1 VLRAFLLLLLLP
13 LASGCARPRERPQ
26 ATPAS
31 RNPIEDVIDLRPYL
45 QSAVFDTRPGR
56 LQLFTAVVRDEIRE
70 SIVVRPPSTIRFPAV
85 PLHAN
90 ATLAVGCG
98 AARPAGG
105 SAPDVTFVVRV
116 ETGGRVQEVLRT
128 VVPVHSPSTGGW
140 HDFEVPLPRGEGP
153 GDTAAVVLEVSG
165 GDPPVYAGWSRL
177 TIFSDG
183 VPGADEGL
191 VAIREDE
198 IADLI
203 ATFADAELG
212 AGPRGLPRLLTAP
225 PIGSTNP
232 FAGSALV
239 VPPGSTLRRTV
250 ALGPADDLRF
260 RYYVVRES
268 DSAATEGEEG
278 FSLRVRR
285 KEAGAPAGPWI
296 DRGRRTVPLGSVQ
309 SGLLRSEAL
318 KGTLG
323 LSALGAGTWELELR
337 GEGPAQRTGVWSAF
351 AELKQVRRIEVPRK
365 HRGDGG
371 RNVVLVVADTLRADH
386 LGLYGYERPTSP
398 VLDAAAAEGV
408 VFDDCMPA
416 APHTLPSTATIMTGV
431 LPRRHGVFPYP
442 DGDQQLAPGMT
453 TLAETARSGGYS
465 TAGFVAN
472 CILPAGSGFDQ
483 GFEQYKVA
491 CGLRADRLTRLALRW
506 LKNHRDERFFLYLHY
521 MDPHSPYA
529 APEPFYSMFDPDYVG
544 EVDHNSWDGRFWRSR
559 VLVAT
564 VNGGYPVTLRP
575 ELGEEARFEAGPRVG
590 IGSAFMSRLVN
601 LYDGEIRYW
610 DDRVAP
616 VFAALR
622 ELGLWDETV
631 IAVVA
636 DHGEEFGEE
645 GHIAHGDDLS
655 QAVLHVPFV
664 LLGAGIGAPR
674 RIPDTVSLADVAP
687 TVLDLAGLPPPPGMD
702 GRPLLGSGPPPAAPV
717 FAWTRDYWTDGP
729 ARESHYQTAILGR
742 TPSLDVVHLLRD
754 DLWLT
759 RSREPGQSL
768 VPVPADSVP
777 AELREAL
784 LENGPILPRDGAT
797 EGAPPSPPTA
807 GELDVLRALGYLR

>member
-1 VLRAFLLLLLLP
+1 VLLTLLL
-13 LASGCARPRERPQ
+13 SGCGRAVER
-26 ATPAS
+26 AAEAS
-31 RNPIEDVIDLRPYL
+31 HGRAAAAPEEDVLDLMSYL
-45 QSAVFDTRPGR
+45 PSAVFDSRPGR
-56 LQLFTAVVRDEIRE
+56 VELFTTVGRDEIRE
-70 SIVVRPPSTIRFPAV
+70 SIVVRPPSKIRFPAV
-85 PLHAN
+85 PVHGGASFSVAYA
-90 ATLAVGCG
+90 AT
-98 AARPAGG
+98 RPVGG
-105 SAPDVTFVVRV
+105 SAPAATFVVRI
-116 ETGGRVQEVLRT
+116 ETGGRVQEVVRA
-128 VVPVHSPSTGGW
+128 VVPVHSPSAGGW
-140 HDFEVPLPRGEGP
+140 TEVEVPLPRGDGP
-153 GDTAAVVLEVSG
+153 GDAAAIELEVSG
-165 GDPPVYAGWSRL
+165 GDPLVYAGWSML

-183 VPGADEGL
+183 FVRAGAPP
-191 VAIREDE
+191 VTVREDDV
-198 IADLI
+198 ADLI
-203 ATFADAELG
+203 GAFAHAELG
-212 AGPRGLPRLLTAP
+212 AGPLGYPRQLTAP
-225 PIGSTNP
+225 PAGPDNP
-232 FAGSALV
+232 AALPALF
-239 VPPGSTLRRTV
+239 VPPDATVRWTLSL
-250 ALGPADDLRF
+250 APAEVLRF
-260 RYYVVRES
+260 RYQVVRES
-268 DSAATEGEEG
+268 DAATAEGEEG
-278 FSLRVRR
+278 FSLRLRR
-285 KEAGAPAGPWI
+285 REAGAPPGPWLS
-296 DRGRRTVPLGSVQ
+296 GARRVVPLRSVQ
-309 SGLLRSEAL
+309 SGLLRAETL
-318 KGTLG
+318 HGTLG
-323 LSALGAGTWELELR
+323 LTVPEAGTWEVELR

-729 ARESHYQTAILGR
+729 RKVGRYQDAILGR

-754 DLWLT
+754 DRWFT

-768 VPVPADSVP
+768 MPVPADSVP
-777 AELREAL
+777 AELRKAL
-784 LENGPILPRDGAT
+784 LDLGPILPRDGAT